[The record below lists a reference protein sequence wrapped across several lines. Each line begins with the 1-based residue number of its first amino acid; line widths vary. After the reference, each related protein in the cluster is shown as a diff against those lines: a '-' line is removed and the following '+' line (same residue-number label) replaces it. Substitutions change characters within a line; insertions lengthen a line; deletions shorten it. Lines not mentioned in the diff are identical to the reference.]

1 MYININIDII
11 WFINLILWLINFIL
25 SIISKEKDYDYLK
38 ALGIGSTLYL
48 TIVSF
53 ALAFKIVTLN

>member
-25 SIISKEKDYDYLK
+25 SIISKEKNYDYLK
-38 ALGIGSTLYL
+38 ALGIGSTLFL
-48 TIVSF
+48 TILSF
-53 ALAFKIVTLN
+53 ALAFKII

>member
-1 MYININIDII
+1 MYINTDII

-25 SIISKEKDYDYLK
+25 SIISKEKNYDYLK

-48 TIVSF
+48 VIIFF
-53 ALAFKIVTLN
+53 ALTFKIITLN